1 MEGAIQQVKNIVP
14 FQTTDWNTIA
24 ETVHAGDSGIAQWRT
39 MQWGDLRVR
48 LVEYSAGYKANH
60 WCTKGH
66 ILFCLEGELT
76 TELKDGRQFTLKQG
90 MSYQVSD
97 DISAHRS
104 STLTGAKL
112 FIVDGGFLQIEKNKI
127 QRGVW
132 M

>member
-1 MEGAIQQVKNIVP
+1 
-14 FQTTDWNTIA
+14 
-24 ETVHAGDSGIAQWRT
+24 

-48 LVEYSAGYKANH
+48 VVEYSAGYKADH

-66 ILFCLEGELT
+66 ILFCLEGEIT
-76 TELKDGRQFTLKQG
+76 TELKDGRQFVLKEG

-97 DISAHRS
+97 DVSAHRS
-104 STLTGAKL
+104 STTTGAKL
-112 FIVDGGFLQIEKNKI
+112 FIVDGGFLKIEKNKV

>member
-1 MEGAIQQVKNIVP
+1 MESILQPIKNLVP
-14 FQTTDWNTIA
+14 FQTTDWNTLT
-24 ETVHAGDSGIAQWRT
+24 ETECSGEQGKSCSRT

-48 LVEYSAGYKANH
+48 MVEYSPGYKANH

-66 ILFCLEGELT
+66 ILFCLEGELR
-76 TELKDGRQFTLKQG
+76 TELKDGRQFVLKPG

-97 DISAHRS
+97 DVVAHRS
-104 STLTGAKL
+104 STTTGAKL
-112 FIVDGGFLQIEKNKI
+112 FIVDGGFLKIEKNKI

>member
-1 MEGAIQQVKNIVP
+1 MESAIQQVKNLVP
-14 FQTTDWNTIA
+14 FQTTDWNTIVG
-24 ETVHAGDSGIAQWRT
+24 TQHSGECGTAQWRT

-76 TELKDGRQFTLKQG
+76 TELKDGRQFVLKKG

-97 DISAHRS
+97 DVSAHRS
-104 STLTGAKL
+104 STSTGAKL
-112 FIVDGGFLQIEKNKI
+112 FIVDGGFLQIEKTKI

>member
-1 MEGAIQQVKNIVP
+1 VEPTTHEGDHGVA
-14 FQTTDWNTIA
+14 
-24 ETVHAGDSGIAQWRT
+24 SWRT
-39 MQWGDLRVR
+39 MQWGDLRAR

-76 TELKDGRQFTLKQG
+76 TELKDGRTFTLKPG

-97 DISAHRS
+97 DVSAHRS
-104 STLTGAKL
+104 YTEVGARL
-112 FIVDGGFLQIEKNKI
+112 FIVDGGFLQIKKKYI

>member
-1 MEGAIQQVKNIVP
+1 MESILQPIKNLVP
-14 FQTTDWNTIA
+14 FQTTDWNALT
-24 ETVHAGDSGIAQWRT
+24 ETECIGESGKSCSRT

-48 LVEYSAGYKANH
+48 VVEYSPGYKANH

-66 ILFCLEGELT
+66 ILFCLEGEIT
-76 TELKDGRQFTLKQG
+76 TELKDGRQFVLKEG

-97 DISAHRS
+97 DVSAHRS
-104 STLTGAKL
+104 STTTGAKL
-112 FIVDGGFLQIEKNKI
+112 FIVDGGFLKIEKAKV